1 MRFRAVLTLAL
12 LLAAPIVR
20 AQQPGCDLTVYEH
33 PNYRGES
40 LRLRQDVPTVE
51 ERWNDRISSV
61 TITAG
66 TWEFFEHAEYR
77 GEHLRLRPGRYATM
91 VDRWDD
97 VVSSLRCVAP
107 GG

>member
-1 MRFRAVLTLAL
+1 MSLRAALTLAL
-12 LLAAPIVR
+12 LLTTPTAW
-20 AQQPGCDLTVYEH
+20 AQQAGCDLTAYEH

-40 LRLRQDVPTVE
+40 LRIRQDVPLVE
-51 ERWNDRISSV
+51 PRWNDRVSSV

-66 TWEFFEHAEYR
+66 TWEFFEHGEYR
-77 GEHLRLRPGRYATM
+77 GERLRLRPGRYATM

-97 VVSSLRCVAP
+97 VVSSLRCVQP